1 MVFHRYE
8 FEGEWSN
15 VPSDEMILNSA
26 RKQTA
31 FHQYGIFRV
40 AQVVLNSK
48 FNPGQMEV
56 RSYKVKLPKLLNF
69 LLQY

>member
-31 FHQYGIFRV
+31 FHQYDIFRA

-48 FNPGQMEV
+48 LNRGQMKSNEV
-56 RSYKVKLPKLLNF
+56 K
-69 LLQY
+69 QGQIT

>member
-15 VPSDEMILNSA
+15 ALSDEMIWNNV

-31 FHQYGIFRV
+31 FHQYDIFRA

-48 FNPGQMEV
+48 FNRGQMKSNEV
-56 RSYKVKLPKLLNF
+56 K
-69 LLQY
+69 QGQIT

>member
-31 FHQYGIFRV
+31 FHQYDIFRA

-48 FNPGQMEV
+48 FKRGQMEV
-56 RSYKVKLPKLLNF
+56 RSYKVKIPKLLNF